1 MSIDKRYTHKLRDDR
16 IKEMNIDGYITSSQP
31 YSNRVYKSKTLP
43 KAPNYTP
50 DNYDYRF
57 IKEAIAVK
65 DLVIG
70 QQNRQRSNEAGHT
83 AFNVMGYDQ
92 MINYVLPIQR
102 HLIEIGYLEK
112 GSDDGIMGPKTEG
125 AIKRYDYNRP
135 SVIEEAWYGIKN
147 MDINPFD

>member
-83 AFNVMGYDQ
+83 ALM
-92 MINYVLPIQR
+92 
-102 HLIEIGYLEK
+102 
-112 GSDDGIMGPKTEG
+112 
-125 AIKRYDYNRP
+125 
-135 SVIEEAWYGIKN
+135 
-147 MDINPFD
+147 